1 MDGAPTDAMSRTKPA
16 PTRYARR
23 PRMSNKR
30 TREKQLQKLAAQRRA
45 KRRRHSRQRWTGI
58 VLVVAVA
65 LVAGVFLVNEIFFS
79 KSSAPAKAQ
88 TASTCS
94 TKAPPTAGEKKKLY
108 KKPAQVVQAGKTY
121 TAVVDT
127 SCGTFDIKLDQKVAP
142 HTVNSIVFLA
152 QHHFYDGLTF
162 HRIARNFVIQGGDP
176 KGNGTGGPGYETVDA
191 PPKNATYPIGTVA
204 MAKGG
209 SQPAGTSGSQFFV
222 VTSSSANQSLAP
234 AGQGPQY
241 AIVGHVI
248 SGMDAVNL
256 IANLPIAG
264 SHPQDGPPAQKV
276 YINTMT
282 IKVT

>member
-1 MDGAPTDAMSRTKPA
+1 
-16 PTRYARR
+16 
-23 PRMSNKR
+23 MSNKR
-30 TREKQLQKLAAQRRA
+30 TREKHLQKLAAQRRA
-45 KRRRHSRQRWTGI
+45 VRRRHSRQRGTAI
-58 VLVVAVA
+58 AVAVILVV
-65 LVAGVFLVNEIFFS
+65 VAGVFLGKAFLS
-79 KSSAPAKAQ
+79 KSSPPAKAQ
-88 TASTCS
+88 AAGKCS
-94 TKAPPTAGEKKKLY
+94 TTAPPTAGQKKPTY
-108 KKPAQVVQAGKTY
+108 KKPQQVIQPGKTY
-121 TAVVDT
+121 TAVLDT
-127 SCGTFDIKLDQKVAP
+127 SCGTFEIQLDQKLAP

-176 KGNGTGGPGYETVDA
+176 KGDGTGGPGYETVDV
-191 PPKNATYPIGTVA
+191 PPKNAAYPIGAVA

-209 SQPAGTSGSQFFV
+209 SQPVGTAGSQFFV
-222 VTSSSANQSLAP
+222 VTSSTAQQSLAP

-264 SHPQDGPPAQKV
+264 SNPQDGPPAQKV

-282 IKVT
+282 IKVS